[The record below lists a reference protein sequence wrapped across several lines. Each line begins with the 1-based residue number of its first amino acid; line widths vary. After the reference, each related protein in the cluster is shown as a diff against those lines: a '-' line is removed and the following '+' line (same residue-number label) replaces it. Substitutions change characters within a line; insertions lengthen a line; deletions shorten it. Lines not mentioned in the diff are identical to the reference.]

1 MGRGMDLRPVKQNRK
16 PKNTPTQYGPTDFFF
31 FENVQ
36 SKSMKEKPSFQ
47 QMALTVQRKM
57 NINQSLVS
65 YTKINLKEIID
76 KYKTV
81 KL

>member
-1 MGRGMDLRPVKQNRK
+1 M
-16 PKNTPTQYGPTDFFF
+16 
-31 FENVQ
+31 Q
-36 SKSMKEKPSFQ
+36 SKSMKEKLSFQ